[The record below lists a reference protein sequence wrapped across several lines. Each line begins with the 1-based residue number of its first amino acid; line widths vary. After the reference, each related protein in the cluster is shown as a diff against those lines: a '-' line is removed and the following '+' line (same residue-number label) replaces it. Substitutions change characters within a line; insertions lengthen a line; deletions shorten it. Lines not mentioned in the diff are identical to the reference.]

1 MPNWQRKG
9 RSKFC
14 AFYPLAPLHF
24 NFYLCS
30 CLLSSQM
37 KKSKLLVE
45 PVFDF
50 ELLGLVSPVKDYKMA
65 WLINK
70 ELDLNLVKAKD
81 LELEFISSARIEISQ
96 YFLSL
101 PHGFIQL
108 LKNKALNSSQQLA
121 YLIPELKTMDYFL
134 LVQDE
139 TEQTSI
145 HTFAEH
151 LSKNQFIQSVVRI
164 DISKL
169 KSKENLLT
177 Y

>member
-1 MPNWQRKG
+1 
-9 RSKFC
+9 
-14 AFYPLAPLHF
+14 
-24 NFYLCS
+24 
-30 CLLSSQM
+30 M
-37 KKSKLLVE
+37 KKAKLLVE
-45 PVFDF
+45 PTFDF
-50 ELLGLVSPVKDYKMA
+50 ELLGIVSPIRDYRMA
-65 WLINK
+65 WLVNK
-70 ELDLNLVKAKD
+70 ELELNLVKADD
-81 LELEFISSARIEISQ
+81 LELEFLSAEKLEISQ

-121 YLIPELKTMDYFL
+121 YLIPELKNLDYFL

-139 TEQTSI
+139 TEQLDLSHFMEKLSQNSLVQSI
-145 HTFAEH
+145 
-151 LSKNQFIQSVVRI
+151 VRI

>member
-1 MPNWQRKG
+1 
-9 RSKFC
+9 
-14 AFYPLAPLHF
+14 
-24 NFYLCS
+24 
-30 CLLSSQM
+30 M
-37 KKSKLLVE
+37 KKAKLQIE
-45 PVFDF
+45 PAFDF
-50 ELLGLVSPVKDYKMA
+50 ELLGIVSPIREYRMA
-65 WLINK
+65 WLVNQ
-70 ELDLNLVKAKD
+70 ELEINLVKADD
-81 LELEFISSARIEISQ
+81 LELEFLNSEKLEIAQ

-121 YLIPELKTMDYFL
+121 YLIPELKNLDYFL

-139 TEQTSI
+139 TEQLDLSNFMEKLSQNPLVQSI
-145 HTFAEH
+145 
-151 LSKNQFIQSVVRI
+151 VRI

>member
-1 MPNWQRKG
+1 
-9 RSKFC
+9 
-14 AFYPLAPLHF
+14 
-24 NFYLCS
+24 
-30 CLLSSQM
+30 M
-37 KKSKLLVE
+37 KKAKLQIE
-45 PVFDF
+45 PTFDF
-50 ELLGLVSPVKDYKMA
+50 ELLGIVSPIREYRMA
-65 WLINK
+65 WLVNK
-70 ELDLNLVKAKD
+70 ELEINLVKADD
-81 LELEFISSARIEISQ
+81 LELEFLSSEKLEIAQ

-121 YLIPELKTMDYFL
+121 YLIPELKNLDYFL

-139 TEQTSI
+139 TEQLDLSNFMEKLSRNPLVQSI
-145 HTFAEH
+145 
-151 LSKNQFIQSVVRI
+151 VRI

>member
-1 MPNWQRKG
+1 
-9 RSKFC
+9 
-14 AFYPLAPLHF
+14 
-24 NFYLCS
+24 
-30 CLLSSQM
+30 M
-37 KKSKLLVE
+37 KKAKLQIE
-45 PVFDF
+45 PTFDF
-50 ELLGLVSPVKDYKMA
+50 ELLGIVSPIREYRMA
-65 WLINK
+65 WLVNQ
-70 ELDLNLVKAKD
+70 ELEINLVKADD
-81 LELEFISSARIEISQ
+81 LELEFLNSEKLEIAQ

-121 YLIPELKTMDYFL
+121 YLIPELKNLDYFL

-139 TEQTSI
+139 TEQLYLSNFMEKLSRNPLVQSI
-145 HTFAEH
+145 
-151 LSKNQFIQSVVRI
+151 VRI